1 MIEMIRNRVF
11 ISYPTDDI
19 LIASA
24 LNDAVLK
31 MPEGRLDTFLDRENI
46 GGGELIPQTIR
57 SALRETIYFVGVA
70 TNVSRRSFDW
80 CGLELG
86 FYQGSY
92 DDPARR
98 EGCIYHLTYPQ
109 LFATARNFKVQ
120 SLEAEQKAQFLDQ
133 VVQPADCE
141 IYNFLKDLAE
151 LNQKLHPPQNP
162 KKYWEAV
169 PGWAEEHAR
178 IITNAFF
185 ISLQTRVEDAW
196 YPQGRIVISVE
207 NGDFY
212 KTSLQLPAD
221 AEVTLSP
228 TAYNI
233 FSVGIPN
240 PIRPI
245 TWEAFDSLLTDV
257 AGNNILSRII
267 LDVTLSALPS
277 KADAKG
283 DFVYQAP
290 NQLFYRVLLVKHSVY
305 GSKRREFTFNLIK
318 TLEKVRSG
326 SRATTALV
334 AGISLGSKYRS
345 LFLENGGKY
354 TPEKIGKLAYQ
365 DAANIVDELLQDIDR
380 IHADA
385 ASDGLANYTSL
396 QALLGDDPQIKR
408 LFDEW
413 WIIFPQ
419 MENAAKDF
427 LKKESEDAFSVFITS
442 YKNFVETSKKN
453 NLEFLL
459 RCLDAYTKTL
469 RP

>member
-1 MIEMIRNRVF
+1 MDRNRVF

-24 LNDAVLK
+24 INDAVLK
-31 MPEGRLDTFLDRENI
+31 MPEGRLDTFLDRESI

-57 SALRETIYFVGVA
+57 DALRETVYFVGVA

-109 LFATARNFKVQ
+109 LFATTKNFKVQ
-120 SLEAEQKAQFLDQ
+120 SLEAEQKAQFLDK
-133 VVQPADCE
+133 VVQPADSE

-151 LNQKLHPPQNP
+151 LNHKKHPPQNS
-162 KKYWEAV
+162 KKYWDAI
-169 PGWAEEHAR
+169 PAWADEYTTK
-178 IITNAFF
+178 ITKAFF
-185 ISLQTRVEDAW
+185 TSLQTRVEDAW
-196 YPQGRIVISVE
+196 YPQGRIAISVE
-207 NGDFY
+207 NGDFF
-212 KTSLQLPAD
+212 KTTLQFPAD

-245 TWEAFDSLLTDV
+245 TWEAFEALLV
-257 AGNNILSRII
+257 EAAGHNILSKII
-267 LDVTLSALPS
+267 SEITMSALPS

-305 GSKRREFTFNLIK
+305 GSRRREFTFNLIK

-326 SRATTALV
+326 SAATTALV
-334 AGISLGSKYRS
+334 AGISIGSKYRS

-354 TPEKIGKLAYQ
+354 APERIGKLTYK
-365 DAANIVDELLQDIDR
+365 DALGVVDELLQDIDR

-385 ASDGLANYTSL
+385 AADGLANYTSL

-427 LKKESEDAFSVFITS
+427 LSKETEDAFQIFSAT
-442 YKNFVETSKKN
+442 YKEFVEVSKTN
-453 NLEFLL
+453 NHDFLV
-459 RCLDAYTKTL
+459 RCLDAYREEL
-469 RP
+469 QP